1 MINSAMRE
9 LPNPLLIRYCIFQ
22 LTERTIG
29 NKTRCHWGHQVD
41 ILSGGESVKKI
52 EAIIRPSKLEE
63 LKAAL
68 AEIEVRGMTI
78 YEVMG
83 RGLQRDQ
90 KQYYRGQEHTVDLF
104 PKVKV
109 ELICRDH
116 WLERIIEV
124 ILKTCRTGNIGDGK
138 IFVYPIEDIIRIS
151 SGERGDSA
159 L

>member
-1 MINSAMRE
+1 M
-9 LPNPLLIRYCIFQ
+9 
-22 LTERTIG
+22 
-29 NKTRCHWGHQVD
+29 
-41 ILSGGESVKKI
+41 KKI

-68 AEIEVRGMTI
+68 ADLEVRGMTV

-90 KQYYRGQEHTVDLF
+90 KQYYRGQEHMVDLF

-109 ELICRDH
+109 EIICRDH
-116 WLERIIEV
+116 WLDRIIEL
-124 ILKTCRTGNIGDGK
+124 ILKVCQTGKIGDGK
-138 IFVYPIEDIIRIS
+138 IFVYPVEDIIRIS
-151 SGERGDSA
+151 SGERGEPA